1 MIYLFEH
8 PTTGELRDVCFEVND
23 DKTYIDENGILWQRR
38 WTPPQIS
45 MDTKVDPYSQKQFL
59 NKTRNAGT
67 VGDLMDRAADLSA
80 MRADKDGVDL
90 VKKNYED
97 QEAKLRGGKRVAKK
111 LKDIEIEVKVK

>member
-8 PTTGELRDVCFEVND
+8 PETGEFRDVIFHMD
-23 DKTYIDENGILWQRR
+23 DEKIYVDDQGVTWQRR
-38 WTPPQIS
+38 WTPPQLSI
-45 MDTKVDPYSQKQFL
+45 DTKIDPYSQKQFL
-59 NKTRNAGT
+59 DKTRNAGT

-80 MRADKDGVDL
+80 ARADKDGVDF

-97 QEAKLRGGKRVAKK
+97 QEAKMRGGKRAAKK